1 MRERVTADD
10 VTSALDR
17 TVRALTPGVTLD
29 WSVPAG
35 ELRWTCHRTAAHV
48 ADCLFANAGQIAAQ
62 PDDHWVAFRL
72 HAARKATPADLLELL
87 TASAGVLV
95 ATVRVAPVTA
105 RGYHP
110 YGASDP
116 EGFAAMCVVELLVHG
131 ADIAAGLSLAF
142 ETPGDVCRRS
152 VDRLFPDVDD
162 HDDQWE
168 LLQWATGRLALPDRP

>member
-1 MRERVTADD
+1 P
-10 VTSALDR
+10 S
-17 TVRALTPGVTLD
+17 
-29 WSVPAG
+29 
-35 ELRWTCHRTAAHV
+35 
-48 ADCLFANAGQIAAQ
+48 
-62 PDDHWVAFRL
+62 
-72 HAARKATPADLLELL
+72 TPALCTLSLHDALPI
-87 TASAGVLV
+87 S
-95 ATVRVAPVTA
+95 A

-142 ETPGDVCRRS
+142 ETPGDVCRRA

-168 LLQWATGRLALPDRP
+168 LLDRKSTRLNSSHLVISYA